1 MPDLWGFIDTPE
13 IQWRLATS
21 GPVTR
26 LHRGVGL
33 RKGDMPPELE
43 QRFVSALEGGIGDP
57 DLASDL
63 LAHMD
68 RDGTGL
74 GGFWAHSKDG
84 PWLAEGFSRRVQP
97 SRWQNDPADY
107 SVVMGADWD
116 GSGSHYDWDTDP
128 DYRKL
133 LPGAKIRV
141 NSVRISSPKHDWL
154 ELGGDQERHAH
165 RTAMA
170 WDEWRDK
177 IKHSQPS
184 DDWRPLQRYPE
195 GAYTVEHFNSEGDVH
210 DISDLTYSLRGD
222 NKLHVDMLYV
232 SPQYQRQGLAEAFMR
247 RMNEDYPNH
256 VIDPGSM
263 THQGRGFYDR
273 MLQKEPDARDL
284 VTAASRII
292 EAMAWQDWAPHIEK
306 ECRDC
311 EWDFEGRKTHRH
323 LEPDWNYSGGNPM
336 RYVIE
341 HPTKYPGRSTLDYGH
356 YLDDDNKPF
365 LGIHMIE
372 TDPEFQHDGVAE
384 SLMRKL
390 HEDYPG
396 VPIDPGGMTDEGKG
410 FKEKLENKIP
420 EAKSVLRQRPSY
432 TARIAMAWQDWKD
445 KIRGGCEDGCGLHS
459 EGRYTIPQAG
469 AFMDYVHRAPEGKPT
484 AHILSI
490 YTHPSDRGSGV
501 AEALVRRLA
510 EDHPGVLI
518 NPGTMTNDGQKFHDR
533 MLEKDPSARDLVT
546 AANQIIAMAWDEWA
560 ETATHNPPDGN
571 GPYGNQGSYVVN
583 HGPGQESGL
592 LYSLFAE
599 GPEDNSIF
607 IDSLYTHPKFR
618 QQGVAEAF
626 FRRLNQDYPDR
637 KINPGAMTGEGQQFH
652 DRMLEKEPTAR
663 DLVTAASRI
672 VEAMA
677 WEDPGFIEISDTPP
691 KGYPRIDLTQ
701 WNRPVRQD
709 SLNDLYNTQ
718 MQAQM
723 SPMVDYLNR
732 QEDAAEDLDF
742 GHTDRHWPSEY
753 GREVTKLAMAWE
765 DWKDKI
771 RGGCRACYDGW
782 EGRYTIPQAG
792 AFLNYTHGTH
802 NGNPSVKVDGIYTHP
817 SDRGKGVME
826 ALIRRLVEDHPGTHI
841 SPGMMTTDGQ
851 KFHDRMLEK
860 DPGAKDIVTAANWV
874 LQSIARNTR

>member
-21 GPVTR
+21 DPITR

-33 RKGDMPPELE
+33 RKGDMSPELE
-43 QRFVSALEGGIGDP
+43 QRFVSALESGIGDP

-63 LAHMD
+63 LAHME

-116 GSGSHYDWDTDP
+116 GNGSHYDWDTDP

-170 WDEWRDK
+170 W
-177 IKHSQPS
+177 
-184 DDWRPLQRYPE
+184 
-195 GAYTVEHFNSEGDVH
+195 
-210 DISDLTYSLRGD
+210 
-222 NKLHVDMLYV
+222 
-232 SPQYQRQGLAEAFMR
+232 
-247 RMNEDYPNH
+247 
-256 VIDPGSM
+256 
-263 THQGRGFYDR
+263 
-273 MLQKEPDARDL
+273 
-284 VTAASRII
+284 
-292 EAMAWQDWAPHIEK
+292 QDWAPHIEK

-311 EWDFEGRKTHRH
+311 EWDFEGRKTHQH

-341 HPTKYPGRSTLDYGH
+341 HPTRYPGRSTLDYGH
-356 YLDDDNKPF
+356 YLDDDDKPF

-396 VPIDPGGMTDEGKG
+396 VPIDPGGMTDDGKG
-410 FKEKLENKIP
+410 FKESLEKKIP
-420 EAKSVLRQRPSY
+420 ESKSILRQRPSY
-432 TARIAMAWQDWKD
+432 ATAR
-445 KIRGGCEDGCGLHS
+445 
-459 EGRYTIPQAG
+459 
-469 AFMDYVHRAPEGKPT
+469 
-484 AHILSI
+484 
-490 YTHPSDRGSGV
+490 
-501 AEALVRRLA
+501 
-510 EDHPGVLI
+510 
-518 NPGTMTNDGQKFHDR
+518 
-533 MLEKDPSARDLVT
+533 RDFL
-546 AANQIIAMAWDEWA
+546 AMAWDEWA
-560 ETATHNPPDGN
+560 DKIVHTPPEKDGTLL
-571 GPYGNQGSYVVN
+571 GNQGSYEVTHENEEDV
-583 HGPGQESGL
+583 SGL
-592 LYSLFAE
+592 LYSLNAE

-618 QQGVAEAF
+618 DQGLAEALM
-626 FRRLNQDYPDR
+626 RRLHQEYPDR
-637 KINPGAMTGEGQQFH
+637 RINPGYMTGDGQAFHDRMIEKEPSAKDLVTAANRILVAMAWQDWAPKIQHYAPGRAKGKGFYSVDHGNGITSDLSYTPDHQAKTLDIGLIGVNKRFQGDGLAEALVRRLHEDHPGYTINTGYMTPEGQGFH
-652 DRMLEKEPTAR
+652 DRMLEKEPAAR
-663 DLVTAASRI
+663 DLVTARKI
-672 VEAMA
+672 M
-677 WEDPGFIEISDTPP
+677 
-691 KGYPRIDLTQ
+691 
-701 WNRPVRQD
+701 
-709 SLNDLYNTQ
+709 
-718 MQAQM
+718 
-723 SPMVDYLNR
+723 
-732 QEDAAEDLDF
+732 
-742 GHTDRHWPSEY
+742 
-753 GREVTKLAMAWE
+753 LAMAWE
-765 DWKDKI
+765 DYKDKI
-771 RGGCRACYDGW
+771 QGGCRACYDGW